1 MTAFSRIEGD
11 GYLWEIRSENHRG
24 LDIRAKLPDELQTL
38 ETELIKAVRTSTS
51 RGKVSILFR
60 SNRSVITDPD
70 QRQSNLLRLTKVI
83 ESLAKSLPSTVT
95 PSVDLLTL
103 LKSSETGSDQVLN
116 VTYDYPTV
124 KTNFESALTAF
135 HVERQREGEELKQTV
150 LEKLQ
155 CCRQCNTEL
164 RKKNDYQVSTV
175 QSGIEQRLEALNA
188 TVDAQRLAQEVALIA
203 QKADFSEE
211 LDRIDIHLDE
221 IESRL
226 TDEEPTGR
234 RLVFLAQELA
244 REANTLASKSQSG
257 DCSLLAVDL
266 KVYVDQIREQV
277 QNIE

>member
-70 QRQSNLLRLTKVI
+70 QRQSNLLRLTKVM
-83 ESLAKSLPSTVT
+83 ESLAKSLPSAVSPT
-95 PSVDLLTL
+95 VDLLTL

-124 KTNFESALTAF
+124 KISFESALTAF

-150 LEKLQ
+150 LEKLK

-211 LDRIDIHLDE
+211 LDRLDIHLDE

-226 TDEEPTGR
+226 SDEEPNGR